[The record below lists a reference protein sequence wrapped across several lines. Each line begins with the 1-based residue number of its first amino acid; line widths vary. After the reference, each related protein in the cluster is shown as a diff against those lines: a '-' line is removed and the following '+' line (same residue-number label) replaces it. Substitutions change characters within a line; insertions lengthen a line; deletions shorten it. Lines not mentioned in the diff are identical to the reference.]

1 MTAKHF
7 SHLKYQKVCLGEAM
21 ESSQTKGNLQNVDR
35 KGKAMQHWRLWIL
48 LASITSFFV
57 AFWWLDF
64 RLAASNTRSEKN
76 IATTSI
82 GMEEN
87 LPDVMQRREKI
98 NLALVGEG
106 PLTAALQKALTA
118 EIKQAGIGDIELVEA
133 IVPKYQGPVLVVR
146 AGRPGS
152 LWMPFFVTSRVTVQV
167 GYSSSGDTTLLA
179 KTPVYMDN
187 TDGPAMM
194 MYGEYQVNDRSWGV
208 ISGRGYYHML
218 ADYLAQQIVAS
229 LKDLYRMSI

>member
-21 ESSQTKGNLQNVDR
+21 ESSQIKANLQDVDR
-35 KGKAMQHWRLWIL
+35 KGSAAQHRRLWTL
-48 LASITSFFV
+48 LACILSFFV

-64 RLAASNTRSEKN
+64 RLAASNTQLEKN
-76 IATTSI
+76 VTTTSL

-87 LPDVMQRREKI
+87 LPDVMKRREKI

-106 PLTAALQKALTA
+106 SLTAALQKALTL
-118 EIKQAGIGDIELVEA
+118 ETKKAGLGDIERVEA
-133 IVPKYQGPVLVVR
+133 IVPKYQGPVLVVK

-167 GYSSSGDTTLLA
+167 GYSSSGDTTLLGR
-179 KTPVYMDN
+179 TPVYMDN
-187 TDGPAMM
+187 TDGPAIM
-194 MYGEYQVNDRSWGV
+194 MYGEYQVSDRSWGV
-208 ISGRGYYHML
+208 ISRLGYYHLL
-218 ADYLAQQIVAS
+218 ADYLAQQIVAT
-229 LKDLYRMSI
+229 LKDLYKVSA